1 MNSKP
6 ETILAE
12 NVKAL
17 QHSVAWV
24 QRSFDICS
32 KTGERR
38 NLTPEEMDA
47 YESLTA
53 RFARTADLLF
63 NKVFRSLHYVQEG
76 ENRTWLDVL
85 MYMEKTGVL
94 NSREE
99 ARLLKELRNDIVHE
113 YALNDVIELFK
124 EVYQQTPLLLT
135 MVASAIAEAERVL
148 AKTSGG

>member
-6 ETILAE
+6 ETILAD

-17 QHSVAWV
+17 QHSVAWL

-32 KTGERR
+32 KTGERQ

-53 RFARTADLLF
+53 RFARTANLLF
-63 NKVFRSLHYVQEG
+63 NKVFRSLHYFLEG

-85 MYMEKTGVL
+85 HYMEKTGVL
-94 NSREE
+94 KSMEE
-99 ARLLKELRNDIVHE
+99 ARFLKELRNDIVHE
-113 YALNDVIELFK
+113 YALNNVLELFI

-148 AKTSGG
+148 AKATKG